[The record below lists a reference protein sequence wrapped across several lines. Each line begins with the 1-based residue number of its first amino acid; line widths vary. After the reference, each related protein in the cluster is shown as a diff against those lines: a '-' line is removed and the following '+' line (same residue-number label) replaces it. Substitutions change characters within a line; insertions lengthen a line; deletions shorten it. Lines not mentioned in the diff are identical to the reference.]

1 MLRSEVDWFPHF
13 LNLCLRSRSY
23 RDEESMDHE
32 DMKRIVEECTSYR
45 EVQAIL
51 NESVETAFK
60 DEIWT
65 YQQRAKK
72 YKRMGVKGGT
82 SS

>member
-1 MLRSEVDWFPHF
+1 
-13 LNLCLRSRSY
+13 
-23 RDEESMDHE
+23 MDHE

>member
-1 MLRSEVDWFPHF
+1 MLRSEVHWFPYF
-13 LNLCLRSRSY
+13 LHLCQRSRPY
-23 RDEESMDHE
+23 RVEESMDHE
-32 DMKRIVEECTSYR
+32 DMKRIVEECTNYR

-72 YKRMGVKGGT
+72 YKRMGVKGVT

>member
-1 MLRSEVDWFPHF
+1 
-13 LNLCLRSRSY
+13 
-23 RDEESMDHE
+23 MDHE

-45 EVQAIL
+45 EVQTIL
-51 NESVETAFK
+51 NRSVETAFK

-72 YKRMGVKGGT
+72 YKRMGVKGVT